1 MFTIFCVPLKSIYA
15 FCFFFVCKNIL
26 LVAALRKANK
36 TFIPCC
42 ITYLLLAARHYG
54 KILDPKY
61 IVLNIK
67 FIPCLPFAKSYYYY

>member
-1 MFTIFCVPLKSIYA
+1 MFTIFCA
-15 FCFFFVCKNIL
+15 FEVYLCILLFFFVCKNIL

-54 KILDPKY
+54 KNLDPKY
-61 IVLNIK
+61 ILNIK
-67 FIPCLPFAKSYYYY
+67 FISCLPFAKSYYY